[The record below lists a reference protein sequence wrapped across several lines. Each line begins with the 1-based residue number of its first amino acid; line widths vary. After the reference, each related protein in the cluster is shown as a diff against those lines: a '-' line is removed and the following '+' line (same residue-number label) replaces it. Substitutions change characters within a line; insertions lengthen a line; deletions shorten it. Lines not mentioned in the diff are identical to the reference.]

1 MTPSFRAVLMAVIL
15 GCLTGAPLA
24 TPVLAQT
31 APAKFEI
38 ADYTGLLAAAASG
51 DVARIRALTRTGA
64 DANVRD
70 DFGRRPLMVAGY
82 RRDIAAAKALLVADA
97 DVNAWDSQACD
108 LITIAAVAND
118 VPMLK
123 LAIASGGNTALVT
136 SPYDGTAL
144 IAAAHLGHVEV
155 VQTLI
160 AAKAPL
166 DHVNNLAWAA
176 LIEAIV
182 LGNGGENNLAC
193 VKALVGAGANVNLP
207 DGEGKTRL
215 ALARARLSGYR
226 RSTESRRRAALI

>member
-1 MTPSFRAVLMAVIL
+1 MRLSFRAVLSAVIL
-15 GCLTGAPLA
+15 GCLAGAPLA

-31 APAKFEI
+31 APDKTEI
-38 ADYTGLLAAAASG
+38 AAYTGLLAAAASG
-51 DVARIRALTRTGA
+51 DIARIRALTRTGA

-70 DFGRRPLMVAGY
+70 AFGRTPLMVAGY
-82 RRDIAAAKALLVADA
+82 RGDIVAAKALLVADA
-97 DVNAWDSQACD
+97 DVNARDSQAYD

-144 IAAAHLGHVEV
+144 IAAAHLGHVAIV
-155 VQTLI
+155 KTLI

-166 DHVNNLAWAA
+166 NHVNNLAWTA

-182 LGNGGENNLAC
+182 LGDGGENHFAC
-193 VKALVGAGANVNLP
+193 VKALVGAGADVNLP
-207 DGEGKTRL
+207 DGEGKAPL
-215 ALARARLSGYR
+215 ALARARGYQAI
-226 RSTESRRRAALI
+226 EEVLKAAGARP

>member
-1 MTPSFRAVLMAVIL
+1 MSLSFRAVLSAVIL
-15 GCLTGAPLA
+15 GCLAGAPLA

-31 APAKFEI
+31 APDKTEI
-38 ADYTGLLAAAASG
+38 AAYTGLLAAAASG
-51 DVARIRALTRTGA
+51 DIARIRALTRTGA

-70 DFGRRPLMVAGY
+70 AFGRTPLMVAGY
-82 RRDIAAAKALLVADA
+82 RGDIVAAKALLVADA
-97 DVNAWDSQACD
+97 DVNARDSQAYD

-144 IAAAHLGHVEV
+144 IAAAHLGHVEIV
-155 VQTLI
+155 KTLI

-166 DHVNNLAWAA
+166 NHVNNLAWTA

-182 LGNGGENNLAC
+182 LGDGGENHLAC
-193 VKALVGAGANVNLP
+193 VKALVGAGADVNLP
-207 DGEGKTRL
+207 DGEGKTPL
-215 ALARARLSGYR
+215 ALARARGYQAI
-226 RSTESRRRAALI
+226 EEVLKAAGARP

>member
-1 MTPSFRAVLMAVIL
+1 MTRPFRADLIAGIL
-15 GCLTGAPLA
+15 GCFAGAPLV

-31 APAKFEI
+31 APDKSEI
-38 ADYTGLLAAAASG
+38 VAYTGLLSAAASG
-51 DVARIRALTRTGA
+51 DIARIRALTRTGA

-70 DFGRRPLMVAGY
+70 AFGRTPLMVAGY

-97 DVNAWDSQACD
+97 DVNALDSQAYD

-160 AAKAPL
+160 EAKAPL
-166 DHVNNLAWAA
+166 DHVNNLAWTA

-182 LGNGGENNLAC
+182 LGDGGKNHLAC
-193 VKALVGAGANVNLP
+193 VKALVGAGADVNLP
-207 DGEGKTRL
+207 DGEGKTPL
-215 ALARARLSGYR
+215 ALARAHGYQAI
-226 RSTESRRRAALI
+226 EEVLKAAGARP

>member
-1 MTPSFRAVLMAVIL
+1 MRLSFRAVLSAVIL
-15 GCLTGAPLA
+15 GCLAGAPLA

-31 APAKFEI
+31 APDKTEI
-38 ADYTGLLAAAASG
+38 AAYTGLLAAAASG
-51 DVARIRALTRTGA
+51 DIARIRALTRTGA

-70 DFGRRPLMVAGY
+70 AFGRTPLMVAGY
-82 RRDIAAAKALLVADA
+82 RGDIVAAKALLVADA
-97 DVNAWDSQACD
+97 DVNARDSQAYD

-144 IAAAHLGHVEV
+144 IAAAHLGHVEIV
-155 VQTLI
+155 KTLI

-166 DHVNNLAWAA
+166 NHVNNLAWTA

-182 LGNGGENNLAC
+182 LGDGGENHLAC
-193 VKALVGAGANVNLP
+193 VKALVGAGADVNLP
-207 DGEGKTRL
+207 DGEGKTPL
-215 ALARARLSGYR
+215 ALARARGYQAI
-226 RSTESRRRAALI
+226 EEVLKAAGARP

>member
-1 MTPSFRAVLMAVIL
+1 MKHIIRAVLIAALPGIL
-15 GCLTGAPLA
+15 IGLPAR
-24 TPVLAQT
+24 AQT
-31 APAKFEI
+31 APDKSEI
-38 ADYTGLLAAAASG
+38 AAYSGLLAAAASG
-51 DVARIRALTRTGA
+51 DIARIRALTRTGA
-64 DANVRD
+64 DANIRD
-70 DFGRRPLMVAGY
+70 AHGRTPLMIAGY

-97 DVNAWDSQACD
+97 DVNARDSQAYD

-123 LAIASGGNTALVT
+123 LAIESGGNTALVT

-166 DHVNNLAWAA
+166 DHVNNLAWTA

-182 LGNGGENNLAC
+182 LGDGGANHLAC
-193 VKALVGAGANVNLP
+193 VKALVTAGANVNLA
-207 DGEGKTRL
+207 DGEGKTPL
-215 ALARARLSGYR
+215 ALARGRGYQAIADILKAAGARP
-226 RSTESRRRAALI
+226 